1 MTLKSYLIIN
11 RWENIAPKSLM
22 VKPLRD
28 RIPFA
33 RMAAVA
39 QLAERRTVDANV
51 AGSSP
56 VCRPKKARISG
67 LFALPAKQSLSILGC
82 YFGHIG

>member
-1 MTLKSYLIIN
+1 
-11 RWENIAPKSLM
+11 M
-22 VKPLRD
+22 VRHQRD

-56 VCRPKKARISG
+56 VIRPKI
-67 LFALPAKQSLSILGC
+67 FP
-82 YFGHIG
+82 HT